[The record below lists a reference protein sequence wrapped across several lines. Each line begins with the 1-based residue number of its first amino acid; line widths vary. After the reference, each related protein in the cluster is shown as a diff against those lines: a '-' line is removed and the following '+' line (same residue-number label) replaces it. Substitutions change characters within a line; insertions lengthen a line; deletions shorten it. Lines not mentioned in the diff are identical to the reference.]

1 MRTRSPGRWLPLAV
15 MIVAAVACTG
25 GAAPTPSRTSR
36 DGGSIVIGA
45 EGWPRCLNPITDCA
59 ASPWYVYAVQQFVFP
74 RLVQWSNTMEPEP
87 SPLIQAVPSLDNG
100 GIIES
105 PFSVTYHLNPKAI
118 WADGTPI
125 TCEDVRFTWLAILN
139 ATGTYST
146 AGYTTEGGVA
156 GIRNVAC
163 PTRRTVRLEFNKVY
177 VDWPDLFGGTGAEG
191 FILEKAA
198 FPQEANTVKPDLRTE
213 MMASL
218 PFSGGPWIL
227 QSWSPAQLVLV
238 RNPRYWGPRPHLD
251 RVTFVPRTGEAAE
264 VSAILAGDVDAIFPH
279 LSNVP
284 LADLFQHN
292 PDVKVVGGDG
302 NAVDALWFQLDRP
315 PMKDPQVRRAFAYAM
330 DRDGVAGG
338 VVGLDNPGARTN
350 DCGPWV
356 PGQGPWCPTDGG
368 PFTAYQ
374 YDPSQAVSILEQDG
388 YDCGGVAAGGFCT
401 KDGTR
406 LSVTISTLAGDV
418 QDVTSAALLQQKA
431 AAAGIEVLIQTF
443 TSPRLFYDV
452 APRGAFQ
459 VILYPRGPVIDP
471 SVTELFSCAQIPTQA
486 NGFGGGNWIHFCD
499 KQADQLMQRSDQEL
513 DVSLRTQEIQEL
525 GRILAEDLAMLPLD
539 VPPNVGAW
547 RSDRIAG
554 VDPADLSSPYG
565 LFAGLSSWYELS

>member
-1 MRTRSPGRWLPLAV
+1 LAV
-15 MIVAAVACTG
+15 LVFGSGCTG
-25 GAAPTPSRTSR
+25 GTPSPKPTAGSR
-36 DGGSIVIGA
+36 NGGSIVIGA

-100 GIIES
+100 GITES

-125 TCEDVRFTWLAILN
+125 TCDDVRFTWSAILN
-139 ATGTYST
+139 STATYST
-146 AGYTTEGGVA
+146 AGYTTEGNVA
-156 GIRNVAC
+156 GILDVHC
-163 PTRRTVRLEFNKVY
+163 PRPSTVRLLFNKVY
-177 VDWPDLFGGTGAEG
+177 VDWPDLFGGTGTEG
-191 FILEKAA
+191 FILERAA
-198 FPQEANTVKPDLRTE
+198 FPLENGTDKPDLKTE
-213 MMASL
+213 MMSSL

-227 QSWSPAQLVLV
+227 SSWSSDHLVLD
-238 RNPRYWGPRPHLD
+238 RNPRYWGLRPHLD
-251 RVTFVPRTGEAAE
+251 RVTFVPRTGQAAE
-264 VSAILAGDVDAIFPH
+264 LSSILSGDVDAIFPH
-279 LSNVP
+279 LSNIP
-284 LADLFQHN
+284 LANLFQHN

-356 PGQGPWCPTDGG
+356 PSQGPWCPAVDG
-368 PFTAYQ
+368 PFATYQ

-388 YDCGGVAAGGFCT
+388 YDCSGVTNGGFCT
-401 KDGTR
+401 KDGNP
-406 LSVTISTLAGDV
+406 LSITISTLAGDV
-418 QDVTSAALLQQKA
+418 QDVTAAALLQQKA
-431 AAAGIEVLIQTF
+431 AAAGIEVKIQTF
-443 TSPRLFYDV
+443 TSTRLFYDV
-452 APRGAFQ
+452 APRGQFQ
-459 VILYPRGPVIDP
+459 VALYPLGPIVDP
-471 SVTELFSCAQIPTQA
+471 SVTRLFSCAQIPTPA
-486 NGFGGGNWIHFCD
+486 NGFGGGNWSHVCD
-499 KQADQLMQRSDQEL
+499 KQADQLMERSDQEL
-513 DVSLRTQEIQEL
+513 DVSVRAGEIQQL

-539 VPPNVGAW
+539 VPPNVAAW

-554 VDPADLSSPYG
+554 VDPGDLSSPYG
-565 LFAGLSSWYELS
+565 LFARLSKWYLVARGP